1 MGVNVEAEE
10 YSTHA
15 NRSKARQWSLAR
27 QIRSAPIS
35 PNPHLINLCPN
46 QHPHLCRDLLYH
58 NQHPNPCRSP

>member
-15 NRSKARQWSLAR
+15 NRTKARQWSLAR

-35 PNPHLINLCPN
+35 PNPHLINLYP
-46 QHPHLCRDLLYH
+46 
-58 NQHPNPCRSP
+58 NQHPNPCRNL